1 MSVFRLH
8 IPRTVK
14 VALLFNQNVGPY
26 TLLPSAG
33 QTDLGNNLRLGVD
46 TFKLTLP

>member
-8 IPRTVK
+8 TPRTVE
-14 VALLFNQNVGPY
+14 VALLCNQNAGFY

-33 QTDLGNNLRLGVD
+33 QTDLGNNLRLRRG
-46 TFKLTLP
+46 TFK